1 MTSDRFNYVNRYVL
15 IFWRLLRCVRKTH
28 FPYLHLSHTFFL
40 PPVTLKHMCLKTI
53 LKFTEQHTTSAQKT
67 HTTSRMEE
75 NKTAKEVNGFLFVVS
90 AQVAGPSRDSE
101 L

>member
-1 MTSDRFNYVNRYVL
+1 
-15 IFWRLLRCVRKTH
+15 
-28 FPYLHLSHTFFL
+28 
-40 PPVTLKHMCLKTI
+40 MCLKTI

-67 HTTSRMEE
+67 HTISHSEE
-75 NKTAKEVNGFLFVVS
+75 NKTAKEVNGFLFVAS